1 MSERINANDLL
12 ATVNA
17 VSVTD
22 PAEVKWH
29 GLEISIKRRL
39 SLSDMMRFVDYVVKS
54 CFSEDAVYLPEIRD
68 FAIGCSIIEQYTNI
82 DLPESVEDKY
92 EAINGSDIVN
102 VILEYVDMRQFNK
115 ILEAIDDKIDAIVQT
130 NISAVTRQ
138 INSLYASIEELEKQ
152 FEAMFGDV
160 TGEDVTNL
168 IGAITNG
175 KLDEEKLMDAYVSKR
190 VDNENTVIDI
200 RNALPKEGEE

>member
-1 MSERINANDLL
+1 MTERINADELL

-22 PAEVKWH
+22 PAKLRWH

-54 CFSEDAVYLPEIRD
+54 CFNDEAVYLPEVKD

-82 DLPESVEDKY
+82 DLPENVEDKY
-92 EAINGSDIVN
+92 EVINGSDIISLV
-102 VILEYVDMRQFNK
+102 LEYVDMRQFNK
-115 ILEAIDDKIDAIVQT
+115 MIEAIDDRIDVTIQT
-130 NISAVTRQ
+130 NVSAITHQ

-152 FEAMFGDV
+152 FEGMFGNV
-160 TGEDVTNL
+160 TGEDVANL

-175 KLDEEKLMDAYVSKR
+175 RLDEEKLIDAYTSKSA
-190 VDNENTVIDI
+190 DNANTIIDI